1 MKIQQKIWTAT
12 AGWKSVSGEELPA
25 ENTLVFAFGNRFVLE
40 KEDVVKEGLSFY
52 PNSDVIFN
60 STSGE
65 IQGSSVYD
73 DSISMT
79 AIHFEKTRYNIA
91 KVQISEI
98 KDSYEKG
105 KEMALELAKEEGLK
119 HIFVISDGGVVN
131 GTELARAFNE
141 NLPSAV
147 TTTGGLAGDG
157 ARFEKTLVGHN
168 EQPGSGRIIAV
179 GLYGNDIQVGY
190 GSVGGWDTFGA
201 RRKVTKSDSN
211 VLYELDGKSAL
222 ELYKTYLGDK
232 AKDLPGSALLFPL
245 SITTDEESKPV
256 VRTILSIDEE
266 AQSMTFAGDIPEG
279 ATAQLMKANFD
290 KLIDGAYEAAESG
303 KVTIDKSGKE
313 PDIAILVSCVGRKL
327 VLDQRVDEEVES
339 VIEIIGDNVPTTGFY
354 SYGELSPFAG
364 FSSCRLHNQ
373 TMTIT
378 LLGES

>member
-1 MKIQQKIWTAT
+1 MKIQQKIWSENN
-12 AGWKSVSGEELPA
+12 GWEELKGETLPGK
-25 ENTLVFAFGNRFVLE
+25 NTIVLAFGNRFVLE
-40 KEDVVKEGLSFY
+40 REELTKEILSSY
-52 PNSDVIFN
+52 SEADVIFN

-73 DSISMT
+73 DTIALT
-79 AIHFEKTRYNIA
+79 AIHFEKTPYKIA
-91 KVQISEI
+91 KADITEI
-98 KDSYEKG
+98 GKTYETG
-105 KEMALELAKEEGLK
+105 VSLAQQLNSDDLK
-119 HIFVISDGGVVN
+119 HVFIISDGGMVN
-131 GTELARAFNE
+131 GTELAKAFNE
-141 NLPSAV
+141 NLPDNV

-157 ARFEKTLVGHN
+157 ARFEKTMVGYN
-168 EQPGSGRIIAV
+168 EIPSPGKIVAV
-179 GLYGNDIQVGY
+179 GLYGDSIQVGY

-201 RRKVTKSDSN
+201 RRKVTKSSSN

-232 AKDLPGSALLFPL
+232 AKELPGSALLFPL

-266 AQSMTFAGDIPEG
+266 TQSMTFAGDIPEG

-303 KVTIDKSGKE
+303 KATINKQGKE

-339 VIEIIGDNVPTTGFY
+339 VLEIIGDNVPTTGFY

-378 LLGES
+378 LLGEN